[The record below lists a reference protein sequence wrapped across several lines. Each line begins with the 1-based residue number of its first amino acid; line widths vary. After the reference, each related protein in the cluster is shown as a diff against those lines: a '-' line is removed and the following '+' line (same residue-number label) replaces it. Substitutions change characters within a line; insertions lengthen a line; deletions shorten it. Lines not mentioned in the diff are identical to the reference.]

1 MTTVTIPGFIHAK
14 PAESWEG
21 FMDDIIDG
29 HRMNF
34 SLCEDR
40 SEYGWVLVCPY
51 TMTFELPEGWDPRAQ
66 QIEALQ
72 KEKERLQKMF
82 SESVM
87 KINQQI
93 ANLQALEYTP
103 EAA

>member
-1 MTTVTIPGFIHAK
+1 MTTISIPGFIHAK
-14 PAESWEG
+14 PAETWEG
-21 FMDDIIDG
+21 YMHDIIDG
-29 HRMNF
+29 HRMDF
-34 SLCEDR
+34 SICEDR

-93 ANLQALEYTP
+93 ANLQALEYT